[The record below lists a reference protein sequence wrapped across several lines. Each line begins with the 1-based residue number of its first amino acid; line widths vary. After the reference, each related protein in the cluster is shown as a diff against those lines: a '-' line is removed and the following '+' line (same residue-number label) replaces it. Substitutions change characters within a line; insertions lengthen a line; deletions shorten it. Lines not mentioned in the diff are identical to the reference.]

1 MATMAEKR
9 TGVWAMERYAPL
21 AGVLAVVGWVVGL
34 LTVGDLQSKN
44 KGIELL
50 TYYQA
55 HDSRILVGFIIWAI
69 GTLFFFWFLG
79 SLRSRL
85 LTAEGG
91 DGRLT
96 ALAYGGGVATAVC
109 IALNAAPDAA
119 AAISK
124 DDLDAS
130 AARAIHTIGDA
141 FFLGAEYFLVILLVA
156 TALNALRTR
165 VFPTWYAWLSLVIAL
180 VLLIGIIGWAAL
192 IFAFPIWVLITT
204 FLLWRPATAA
214 RTAGP

>member
-1 MATMAEKR
+1 MAETR
-9 TGVWAMERYAPL
+9 TGTTWPMERYAPL
-21 AGVLAVVGWVVGL
+21 AGVVAVVGWVLGL
-34 LTVGDLQSKN
+34 ITLGDLSN
-44 KGIELL
+44 KDKGTELL
-50 TYYQA
+50 AYYQA
-55 HDSRILVGFIIWAI
+55 HDARILVGFIIWAI

-85 LTAEGG
+85 LAAEGG
-91 DGRLT
+91 VGRLT
-96 ALAYGGGVATAVC
+96 TLAFGGGVATAVC
-109 IALNAAPDAA
+109 IMLNAGPDAA

-130 AARAIHTIGDA
+130 AARAIHSIGDA

-180 VLLIGIIGWAAL
+180 VLLIGVIGWAAL

-204 FLLWRPATAA
+204 FLLWRPATA